1 MRKFSVAALSAFFAL
16 SLAGC
21 GQVATT
27 AAQTATTT
35 KIAAKDAA
43 PTRKVHLYAAVEIL
57 GIGPVYAARL
67 NAVGIRQ
74 VSSFLEAGH
83 TRNGRAKLAEATGI
97 SPKLILTWIN
107 HADLIRVLGTGPVY
121 ARMLEDAGVDT
132 VAELSTRN
140 PHNLREAFEFV
151 RERGG
156 KTLVERVPSV
166 TTVSEWIR
174 RANDLGGYVQY

>member
-1 MRKFSVAALSAFFAL
+1 MRNFSVATLTALFAL

-27 AAQTATTT
+27 ATQRFTTT
-35 KIAAKDAA
+35 TIAAKDAA
-43 PTRKVHLYAAVEIL
+43 PTHKVHLYAAVEIL
-57 GIGPVYAARL
+57 GIGPVYAERL
-67 NAVGIRQ
+67 KAVGIRQ
-74 VSSFLEAGH
+74 ASDLLEAGH

-97 SPKLILTWIN
+97 SPKLILTWVN
-107 HADLIRVLGTGPVY
+107 HADLIRVIGTGPVY

-132 VAELSTRN
+132 VAELATRN
-140 PHNLREAFEFV
+140 PHNLREALEFV

-174 RANDLGGYVQY
+174 RANDLGGYVKY